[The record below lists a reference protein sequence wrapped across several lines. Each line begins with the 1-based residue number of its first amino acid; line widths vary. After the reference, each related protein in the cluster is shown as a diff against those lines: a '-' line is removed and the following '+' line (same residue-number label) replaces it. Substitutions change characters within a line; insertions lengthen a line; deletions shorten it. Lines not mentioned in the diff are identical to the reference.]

1 MPESA
6 GSSRAGQHPTRARRV
21 VLALIVSI
29 YVITYMD
36 RVNISS
42 AMPVMQKELGLSI
55 VTVGW
60 IFSSFRWGY
69 ALFQIPGGWF
79 GDRVGPRRALACVV
93 CWWSVF
99 TSLTALAWSSTSI
112 GFCRFFFG
120 VGEAGAFPIAT
131 RSMSRWMPAEE
142 RGFSQGLPHAASRVG
157 AALTPALVVVLM
169 IHFGWRM
176 PFFLFGLL
184 GLVWAA
190 VWYWYY
196 RDRPAEHPGV
206 NAAELE
212 LIQRSA
218 CAPDVGVH
226 SVPWR
231 AILRSRTVWMLS
243 AMYFCYGYAID
254 IYLDWFP
261 KYLFDAR
268 GMNLKNDGVLCEPAV
283 SGGGGGGSAGWLV
296 FGSVAAPDGESEGCQ
311 AGGGGGWVLD
321 CGGGDSAGYVYFAY
335 DCFGVVFLPGGVW
348 AGVDGGG
355 FVGDSD
361 GYWGELCGVGG
372 LDYEYV
378 REPGECDFAGAA
390 GVSGAD
396 VWVGC
401 AVCGGGW
408 SLCGGAGVLCPD
420 GSYLRGGDS

>member
-1 MPESA
+1 MLVVRGR
-6 GSSRAGQHPTRARRV
+6 GSILRERGGT

-79 GDRVGPRRALACVV
+79 GDRIGPRRALACVV
-93 CWWSVF
+93 CWWSLF
-99 TSLTALAWSSTSI
+99 TSLTALAWSATSI
-112 GFCRFFFG
+112 GVCRFLFG

-131 RSMSRWMPAEE
+131 RSLSRWMPAEE

-196 RDRPAEHPGV
+196 RDRPAEHSGV

-218 CAPDVGVH
+218 CSTG
-226 SVPWR
+226 
-231 AILRSRTVWMLS
+231 
-243 AMYFCYGYAID
+243 
-254 IYLDWFP
+254 
-261 KYLFDAR
+261 
-268 GMNLKNDGVLCEPAV
+268 
-283 SGGGGGGSAGWLV
+283 
-296 FGSVAAPDGESEGCQ
+296 
-311 AGGGGGWVLD
+311 
-321 CGGGDSAGYVYFAY
+321 
-335 DCFGVVFLPGGVW
+335 
-348 AGVDGGG
+348 
-355 FVGDSD
+355 
-361 GYWGELCGVGG
+361 
-372 LDYEYV
+372 
-378 REPGECDFAGAA
+378 
-390 GVSGAD
+390 
-396 VWVGC
+396 
-401 AVCGGGW
+401 
-408 SLCGGAGVLCPD
+408 
-420 GSYLRGGDS
+420 